1 MKNSL
6 IWPRYFI
13 IFPEQVSKDID
24 GRLDG
29 IDRIDVL
36 GALET
41 KDKTEQ
47 DDEDFKGQDAK
58 NNLISKGFNTEQDG
72 P

>member
-1 MKNSL
+1 M
-6 IWPRYFI
+6 
-13 IFPEQVSKDID
+13 V
-24 GRLDG
+24 DG

-58 NNLISKGFNTEQDG
+58 NILISKGTNTEQDG